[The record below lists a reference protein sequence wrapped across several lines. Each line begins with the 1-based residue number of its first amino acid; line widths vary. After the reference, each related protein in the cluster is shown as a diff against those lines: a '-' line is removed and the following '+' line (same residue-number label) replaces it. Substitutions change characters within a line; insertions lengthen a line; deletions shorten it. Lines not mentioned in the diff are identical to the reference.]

1 MTTSQ
6 KWTTMHIDP
15 PQLNSAKT
23 HFKMGN
29 MLHKQGK
36 LEDAIESYIQ
46 ALKLNPN
53 FVEVY
58 NNLGNVL
65 KELGRMDEALESYK
79 RALIINPDYLEA
91 CYNMAISLTGITFDL
106 HEYNPNLTEI
116 VCKSVEK
123 ETLVRPAD
131 IS

>member
-1 MTTSQ
+1 
-6 KWTTMHIDP
+6 MHIDP

-29 MLHKQGK
+29 MLHEQGK
-36 LEDAIESYIQ
+36 LEDAIENYIQ
-46 ALKLNPN
+46 ALQLKPT

-58 NNLGNVL
+58 NNLGNTQ
-65 KELGRMDEALESYK
+65 KEQGRLDDAIESYK
-79 RALIINPDYLEA
+79 QALKINPDYLEA

-116 VCKSVEK
+116 VCKI
-123 ETLVRPAD
+123 LR
-131 IS
+131 